1 MLPIIQAHYLREL
14 LLKKPFEVLDQKFLK
29 IIGSLD
35 HVRNVIHEV
44 RSLLAQVAEGVN
56 DAASCFYLFYLQVVL
71 VDEERYFSLH
81 SLSAAHRRQVGRLV
95 RSANVLLQLL
105 VLASKVLAKS
115 FVEATIAHFD
125 QLAQVLEV
133 ALLISARR

>member
-1 MLPIIQAHYLREL
+1 M
-14 LLKKPFEVLDQKFLK
+14 
-29 IIGSLD
+29 
-35 HVRNVIHEV
+35 
-44 RSLLAQVAEGVN
+44 AEGVN
-56 DAASCFYLFYLQVVL
+56 NAAGCLDLFYLQVVL
-71 VDEERYFSLH
+71 VDKEGYFSLH
-81 SLSAAHRRQVGRLV
+81 SFSAAHRRQVSCLV

-115 FVEATIAHFD
+115 LIKATIAYFD